1 MGLLL
6 LVFGSDFVNDDLH
19 NFDDNGQQH
28 LLGILN
34 HTVPLARKGHLQGS
48 DHFRSH
54 DHQS

>member
-34 HTVPLARKGHLQGS
+34 HTVPLARRGHLQGS